1 MNEKQNVIVI
11 YFLHIVTVQQLHNIE
26 IGFDGGKNLQIY
38 HLYSKLTQN
47 NPERKEF
54 IITLTPNSLLDYYQ
68 VNVYPSPNFSPS
80 TSMIEL
86 H

>member
-47 NPERKEF
+47 NPEQKEF
-54 IITLTPNSLLDYYQ
+54 IITPNSLLDYYQ
-68 VNVYPSPNFSPS
+68 VNVYPPSQFFSFN
-80 TSMIEL
+80 INDGIAL
-86 H
+86 I